1 VLVQEFRIKFQN
13 TLPYHVAETSPEI
26 IDNAYKQI
34 TEFYEETCK
43 FENEARELNNL
54 ETLFDLQRSS
64 YKQLKDCK
72 SELISLKEMW
82 DLVAL
87 IDMQFESWKKTL
99 WDQIDTDNLTSLIKD
114 MQTKQMNPSAP
125 QNKVISKWRTFVALN
140 ERVKNMNTILPLI
153 SQLHSP
159 FMQDRH
165 WKKLMKTTHQTID
178 HASPKFC
185 LEDLIKLHLYKYS
198 DEVTE
203 IVDGAQK
210 EDKIEKKVGLIARTW
225 DD

>member
-1 VLVQEFRIKFQN
+1 MLVQEFRIKFQN

>member
-1 VLVQEFRIKFQN
+1 
-13 TLPYHVAETSPEI
+13 
-26 IDNAYKQI
+26 
-34 TEFYEETCK
+34 
-43 FENEARELNNL
+43 
-54 ETLFDLQRSS
+54 
-64 YKQLKDCK
+64 
-72 SELISLKEMW
+72 MW

-99 WDQIDTDNLTSLIKD
+99 WDLIDTENLTQLIKD
-114 MQTKQMNPSAP
+114 MQTKQMNPLAP
-125 QNKVISKWRTFVALN
+125 QNKVIAKWRTFVALN

-165 WKKLMKTTHQTID
+165 WKKLMRVTHQTID

-203 IVDGAQK
+203 IVDGA
-210 EDKIEKKVGLIARTW
+210 
-225 DD
+225 

>member
-1 VLVQEFRIKFQN
+1 MLVQEFRIKFQN

-185 LEDLIKLHLYKYS
+185 LEDLIKLHLFKYS